1 MEMNRLKTIATWI
14 LFIFQF
20 KNFHNSHVII
30 QVLNTTSLCQQFEN
44 INHDHDLQMFN
55 ILCLIKTR
63 IHHASTNLHKF
74 INSSMY
80 SYISILRGHGL
91 MMMYDILMPLD
102 SFNTLINNGSKYIVA
117 TFNINTGKKYILYV
131 CIKFIHV

>member
-30 QVLNTTSLCQQFEN
+30 QVLNTTSLCQHFEN

-55 ILCLIKTR
+55 ILCLIKTK

-102 SFNTLINNGSKYIVA
+102 SFNTVINNGSKYIVA
-117 TFNINTGKKYILYV
+117 TFNINIGKKYILYV
-131 CIKFIHV
+131 FIKFIHV